1 MLNVILRQ
9 SGSFLLATVLMAG
22 GSASGQE
29 PGQPPEMSAPLAKDP
44 STAPPAQKKYT
55 VPAGTK
61 ILLSMKSAVNTKTAK
76 VGDGVYLESTFPVS
90 CGGRVVIPPGVY
102 VKGVLDHVV
111 RPGRVKGKAEVSMHF
126 TTIIFPSGTTIEV
139 PGQINSLPGSTG
151 PSVTGDEGTVQ
162 QAGSKGKDAA
172 DIAKAS
178 AAGAGL
184 GGIAGINADSP
195 AKSLGYG
202 ALGGA
207 VAGVLYTLFTRGEDV
222 SIPQGTPIEM
232 VLRRPLVLEEQ
243 QIAVAAGASQPSF
256 APVEAQPSPMPK
268 PAAK

>member
-1 MLNVILRQ
+1 MTLLR
-9 SGSFLLATVLMAG
+9 SGSCLVLATVLAAG
-22 GSASGQE
+22 VTALGQE
-29 PGQPPEMSAPLAKDP
+29 PGLPPEMSAPLAKDP
-44 STAPPAQKKYT
+44 NTAPPAQKKYT
-55 VPAGTK
+55 VPSGTK

-76 VGDGVYLESTFPVS
+76 VGDGVYLESTFPVT
-90 CGGRVVIPPGVY
+90 CDGRVVIPTGVY
-102 VKGVLDHVV
+102 VKGVVDHVV

-126 TTIIFPSGTTIEV
+126 TTIIFPSGTTIEI

-162 QAGSKGKDAA
+162 QSGSKGKDAA

-184 GGIAGINADSP
+184 GGIAGISADSP

-207 VAGVLYTLFTRGEDV
+207 VAGTLYTLFTRGEDV

-243 QIAVAAGASQPSF
+243 QIAVAAGAPQPSL
-256 APVEAQPSPMPK
+256 APVQDQPAPMQK
-268 PAAK
+268 PSVK

>member
-1 MLNVILRQ
+1 
-9 SGSFLLATVLMAG
+9 MAG
-22 GSASGQE
+22 VIAYGQE

-44 STAPPAQKKYT
+44 SPAPSAQKKYT
-55 VPAGTK
+55 VPPGTK

-76 VGDGVYLESTFPVS
+76 VGDGVYLESTFPVV
-90 CGGRVVIPPGVY
+90 CDGRVVIPSGVY

-126 TTIIFPSGTTIEV
+126 TTIIFPNGTAIEV

-151 PSVTGDEGTVQ
+151 QSVTGPEGTVQ
-162 QAGSKGKDAA
+162 QSSSKGKDAA
-172 DIAKAS
+172 NIAKAT

-184 GGIAGINADSP
+184 GGIGGIASNNPGA
-195 AKSLGYG
+195 AVGYG

-243 QIAVAAGASQPSF
+243 QVAVAAGAPQPSW
-256 APVEAQPSPMPK
+256 APVAEQPVPMQK